1 MDKIT
6 MGIYI
11 HIPFCVKK
19 CNYCDFLSF
28 AADEAVKSLYV
39 EALIKEIRTYG
50 QLYGKNGTIA
60 SSLISSVFFGGGTP
74 SALESECIFKIM
86 SALHDCFDLS
96 PSAEITMECNPGTVN
111 LLKLSDYRNMGINR
125 LSIGLQSACNDELK
139 ALGRIHSFE
148 DFIESFKGARKAGFY
163 NINIDI
169 MSALPGQ
176 TISSYKKT
184 LDKVLSFEP
193 EHISAYSLIIEE
205 GTPFFNIYNN
215 YKADSGFSPLPDED
229 TEREM
234 YYMTDELLETKGFNR
249 YEISNYSREGFEC
262 KHNLGYWSRSFYLG
276 FGLGASSFVNNLRF
290 KNISD
295 IKNYIDICTSLSP
308 EKSNKA
314 KNLTISSGY
323 EDKLIDKEELITL
336 SKTDAMAEYMYLG
349 LRKIKGVS
357 ISEFFHTFGLKL
369 DSVYGDV
376 LDKHLKYGLIAIVN
390 DNISLTKK
398 GLDISNYILS
408 DFIL

>member
-1 MDKIT
+1 MVKIT

-28 AADEAVKSLYV
+28 SADKDVKTLYI
-39 EALIKEIRTYG
+39 EALIKEIRAYG
-50 QLYGKNGTIA
+50 QLYGKNGIVA
-60 SSLISSVFFGGGTP
+60 SILITSVFFGGGTP
-74 SALESECIFKIM
+74 SVLESECIFKVM
-86 SALHDCFDLS
+86 SALHDCFNFS
-96 PSAEITMECNPGTVN
+96 ENAEITMECNPGTVD
-111 LLKLSDYRNMGINR
+111 LSKLSDYHNIGINR

-139 ALGRIHSFE
+139 TLGRIHSFE
-148 DFIESFKGARKAGFY
+148 DFMEGFGAARKTGFD

-184 LDKVLSFEP
+184 LDKVLSLEP

-215 YKADSGFSPLPDED
+215 YKPDCGYAPLPDED

-234 YYMTDELLETKGFNR
+234 YYMTDELLESKGLNR
-249 YEISNYSREGFEC
+249 YEISNYSKNGYEC
-262 KHNLGYWSRSFYLG
+262 RHNLGYWSRSFYLG
-276 FGLGASSFVNNLRF
+276 FGLGASSFVKNVRF

-295 IKNYIDICTSLSP
+295 IKNYIDIC
-308 EKSNKA
+308 N
-314 KNLTISSGY
+314 TISLKKINA
-323 EDKLIDKEELITL
+323 DKTMNVSYYTDMLTDKNELITL

-357 ISEFFHTFGLKL
+357 IDDFFNTFGMKL
-369 DSVYGDV
+369 YEVYGDV
-376 LDKHLKYGLIAIVN
+376 LDKHLKYGLITTEN